1 MQSHIPQGFIHC
13 GCSIE
18 ILWSNESMNESKSYF
33 SWAAL
38 SDHDIDWALT
48 LYQLFF
54 QELPTSISSL
64 KSSQQRGETAAWGEC
79 WPRPQ
84 VTEAAEVDWEGSLAA
99 RAHPPNH
106 GGASSFRRPL
116 SPSLFSCCAFHSGCP
131 STDLTSFYSS
141 PETPSSPTGHREP
154 FGGTPA
160 LGSLSDSDCRAAYC
174 GRASQLE
181 GKPYPE

>member
-1 MQSHIPQGFIHC
+1 MNQWMKANLTSAGQPFLIM
-13 GCSIE
+13 
-18 ILWSNESMNESKSYF
+18 ILTERWLSTNYSFKSYQHPLAHWNPH
-33 SWAAL
+33 SKEGKL
-38 SDHDIDWALT
+38 
-48 LYQLFF
+48 
-54 QELPTSISSL
+54 
-64 KSSQQRGETAAWGEC
+64 QRGENADQG
-79 WPRPQ
+79 PRSQ
-84 VTEAAEVDWEGSLAA
+84 RQQRWSWEGSLAA
-99 RAHPPNH
+99 WAHPPNH

-116 SPSLFSCCAFHSGCP
+116 SPSLFSCCAFHLGCP

-181 GKPYPE
+181 GKAYPE